1 MYIKLF
7 DTILHD
13 SQSTLLYLPRLM
25 ERLEEVPQATPGFGA
40 WLEPGDLG
48 VRSGNHLDI
57 GFLDFGICV

>member
-1 MYIKLF
+1 
-7 DTILHD
+7 
-13 SQSTLLYLPRLM
+13 M

-57 GFLDFGICV
+57 GFLDFGICFDAFGLFFRVFGRCCCI

>member
-1 MYIKLF
+1 
-7 DTILHD
+7 
-13 SQSTLLYLPRLM
+13 M

-57 GFLDFGICV
+57 GFLDVFDAFGLFFRVFGRCCCI